1 MNDTLKKALA
11 KLPQDIKDRAESLFQ
26 EHGRSAAKT
35 YLKQQI
41 LQQNPGCKFAKPIP
55 NPKAEARVTGH
66 TLVTGSK
73 VSLGVSGKIIP
84 GAKTI
89 DGVVLISRARLCE
102 AFGWDQKRLTRI
114 PAKSPKAQRLAAH
127 GYTFEEFKLVVR
139 GKPQNP
145 TYISLPDAKAAVEV
159 FGVTIRGVSDAA

>member
-1 MNDTLKKALA
+1 VNDTLKEALA
-11 KLPQDIKDRAESLFQ
+11 RLPQAIKDRADSLF
-26 EHGRSAAKT
+26 EAHGEDAAKV

-41 LQQNPGCKFAKPIP
+41 LLQNPGCKFAKPIP
-55 NPKAEARVTGH
+55 NPKAEPRVTDH

-73 VSLGVSGKIIP
+73 VSFGVSGKIIP
-84 GAKTI
+84 GVKTT
-89 DGVVLISRARLCE
+89 DGEVLVSRARLCE

-114 PAKSPKAQRLAAH
+114 PAKSPKAQRLTAH

-159 FGVTIRGVSDAA
+159 FGVTIRGVSNAA